1 MYARGRLRVGTG
13 KVSVYSVR
21 YLRLLIYMYEVVYD
35 IIHGIRTNY
44 MEGRDEREQECI
56 RHIRAGAGAPG
67 VE

>member
-1 MYARGRLRVGTG
+1 MY
-13 KVSVYSVR
+13 K
-21 YLRLLIYMYEVVYD
+21 VVYD

>member
-1 MYARGRLRVGTG
+1 
-13 KVSVYSVR
+13 
-21 YLRLLIYMYEVVYD
+21 MYEVVYD

-44 MEGRDEREQECI
+44 IEGRDEREQVCI